1 MRYILINWKS
11 SDEFHLRHL
20 QIHLCN
26 ICVFVCCIMNFFH
39 SPHIK
44 RSICIWIFCRFRLS
58 VRVILWSQVFL
69 FLSTKAEWKWPA
81 AKRLW
86 SHTHTHILSCFFFP
100 LFPALL
106 NMWFISA
113 ASSCKSG
120 FTEKHWMKKAI
131 FQQPIYFWVA
141 EMRWFGKSHLYPL
154 VNGSLVCQLIS
165 FTTTAAGCSA
175 FWSRDVKMYPAA
187 GWF

>member
-86 SHTHTHILSCFFFP
+86 SHTHTHTHFVLFFFSFVSCPAEHVVHFSSIQLQIWIHRETLNEKGNFPTAYIFLSCWDE
-100 LFPALL
+100 
-106 NMWFISA
+106 MIWQKSFISF
-113 ASSCKSG
+113 S
-120 FTEKHWMKKAI
+120 
-131 FQQPIYFWVA
+131 
-141 EMRWFGKSHLYPL
+141 
-154 VNGSLVCQLIS
+154 
-165 FTTTAAGCSA
+165 
-175 FWSRDVKMYPAA
+175 
-187 GWF
+187 

>member
-1 MRYILINWKS
+1 M
-11 SDEFHLRHL
+11 
-20 QIHLCN
+20 
-26 ICVFVCCIMNFFH
+26 FFNY
-39 SPHIK
+39 SGN
-44 RSICIWIFCRFRLS
+44 CGIWIFCRFRLS

-86 SHTHTHILSCFFFP
+86 SHTHTHTFCPVFFFLSCFLPCWTCGSFQHVQHE
-100 LFPALL
+100 
-106 NMWFISA
+106 
-113 ASSCKSG
+113 SG

-141 EMRWFGKSHLYPL
+141 EMRWFGKSRLYPL

>member
-81 AKRLW
+81 AKKLW
-86 SHTHTHILSCFFFP
+86 SHTHTHTFCPVFFFLSCFLP
-100 LFPALL
+100 C
-106 NMWFISA
+106 WTCGS
-113 ASSCKSG
+113 
-120 FTEKHWMKKAI
+120 
-131 FQQPIYFWVA
+131 FQQ
-141 EMRWFGKSHLYPL
+141 H
-154 VNGSLVCQLIS
+154 
-165 FTTTAAGCSA
+165 
-175 FWSRDVKMYPAA
+175 PAA
-187 GWF
+187 NLDSQRNTEWKRQFSSSLYIFELLRWDDLAKVVYIL